1 MFRFFRFFKHWFRE
15 DESFQTAQGG
25 GARVRRDVTHHHLS
39 QNIFIEE
46 HMGSQLVCT
55 LKYGVLAAI
64 AFVGPQLIT
73 NSGTFLSNVER
84 KIELEDHT
92 PVLTPAESNSASTAK
107 TLRPDWSAS
116 PQGQRTSRQRPIDF
130 ASDNKS
136 SDNSNRSV
144 LSLQKETAQTTF
156 SESGYPTSPVTPLE
170 EIVRFDRYP
179 AWIVERWPRVET
191 VQAELPLFGYRVAVL
206 TGDQVDD
213 LTGVLTYYYDN
224 TQMQKI
230 SFRGQTGDY
239 RKIVRFLQYRFGMNI
254 DKDSSSREMTWRT
267 AIEIPGSSHHVS
279 LLVVKPVQSF
289 DSRRKGDFF
298 DVTFELNR
306 P

>member
-1 MFRFFRFFKHWFRE
+1 
-15 DESFQTAQGG
+15 
-25 GARVRRDVTHHHLS
+25 
-39 QNIFIEE
+39 
-46 HMGSQLVCT
+46 MGSQLVCT

>member
-1 MFRFFRFFKHWFRE
+1 
-15 DESFQTAQGG
+15 
-25 GARVRRDVTHHHLS
+25 
-39 QNIFIEE
+39 
-46 HMGSQLVCT
+46 MGSQLVCT

-73 NSGTFLSNVER
+73 NSGTFLGNVER
-84 KIELEDHT
+84 KIELEDHA
-92 PVLTPAESNSASTAK
+92 PVLTPAESVASSTK
-107 TLRPDWSAS
+107 AS
-116 PQGQRTSRQRPIDF
+116 KSGLPAPTQGQRVTLQRPIDF
-130 ASDNKS
+130 VSGDKPSDGTVGTALASGS
-136 SDNSNRSV
+136 M
-144 LSLQKETAQTTF
+144 TTQSAF
-156 SESGYPTSPVTPLE
+156 SESGYPTSPATPLE

-191 VQAELPLFGYRVAVL
+191 VQAQLPLFGYRVAVT
-206 TGDQVDD
+206 TGDQADD
-213 LTGVLTYYYDN
+213 LAGVLTYYYDN

-254 DKDSSSREMTWRT
+254 DKDSSSREMTWQT
-267 AIEIPGSSHHVS
+267 AAPLPGSSHHVS
-279 LLVVKPVQSF
+279 QLVVRPVQSF

-298 DVTFELNR
+298 EVTFELNR